1 MDKDL
6 DERLVKNGEYRDAM
20 NIQVATSE
28 GSDVATAQN
37 ILGNKIA
44 TTGFIV
50 DGQLESVDFGA
61 SATVVAAVADE
72 INDKLYYLVYSQN
85 IDYIIEYDNQNIG
98 RFVII
103 DVKSTSGG
111 ILKFDP
117 NNIITGINIVDGMIF
132 FTDNVNEP
140 KKINIERCKAG
151 SAGLGMT
158 KLINEKANIT
168 LANGINLEEK
178 HITVIKKAPTI
189 APSMRLLTG
198 RSEGENYTAVFSIS
212 DASNLQLSDIVEVDL
227 DNDGTI
233 DTNPPDLSGIQ
244 GGDLVTIEINNYL
257 DSSGNVITGGL
268 SNITGFS
275 VGKKVVIKSF
285 DENNPTSGA
294 PNLPITDFDLKGEI
308 ISISGNVI
316 DILISSVDGF
326 PPPVPQGSTQLFYA
340 IDLFQEE
347 EKLFE
352 FKFPRFAYR
361 YKFEDGEY
369 SPFSP
374 FTQVAFAVGSFDYH
388 PRKGYNLGMTNR
400 LTSVLLNN
408 MVNEKTPKDVVQVDI
423 LFKEEPS
430 PNIYVVESIKPSD
443 DIEAG
448 STRNTWDRLI
458 GDINEYYEIKREAV
472 KSVVPSNQLLRPWD
486 NVPRKALA
494 QEVTASRLIYGNY
507 VQNYDLINDNGSD
520 YVPKL
525 LVSNSNRLLRYNFEE
540 TYGSTKKSVK
550 SLREYQIGIVFGDEY
565 GRETPVLSNTTGLF
579 NIEKADCNRN
589 NQIKVQF
596 SSANYPVNLK
606 QFKFFVKET
615 STEYYNLAMDRYYD
629 AEDDNIWLAFPSS
642 DRNKIDLDT
651 FLILKKK
658 SDGNEVVKD
667 AARYKI
673 LAIENQAPD
682 HIKTKKTVIS
692 RVSNSNN
699 QLFASGTTN
708 APIVTRKE
716 FKMFYSPFFGT
727 PGQNLNTIFNDQLY
741 VEFALGDQVSDRY
754 RIASITTDFDKDA
767 TGVGQSNITTAKY
780 SVRLDKTLKDD
791 VNFITNDPTGNNIQN
806 IETGAIIN
814 IYKYAVENRP
824 QFDGRFFA
832 KIYYDEVFRKNVVN
846 QALANTQ
853 TFSVISSKKLF
864 AMRSDHIQRHT
875 ADANRFY
882 LADKNTADYSHGTI
896 GEYFPIISQTT
907 PNSSELYDASRN
919 FGYYHIDAF
928 ASFAMFFRRYK
939 AGEQSGVSSVAGNK
953 WPFILNL
960 GVGGSGDNVIEYKES
975 HGVSDFWKYA
985 GNKVETT
992 SSQPGHEQWGEFG
1005 YNPLNGDG
1013 ADNQFTKFHSLTRG
1027 WYGAPGLT
1035 NYSKPKE
1042 ASDGVID
1049 LVLKPDRAVARD
1061 TEVWFIDAG
1070 PFTDTVND
1078 LTINWGGG
1086 SGVGN
1091 ARNWFQHSNN
1101 IFENPQF
1108 SSTGGI
1114 THAGNG
1120 IFNMELSY
1128 GGIAIETD
1136 DLPDRVDGNNWSG
1149 GSPYIMENHFAIGD
1163 WNTASS
1169 YTPHSFYNN
1178 NEIKSVTNNLA
1189 VGTKF
1194 RFKEDFNKTVY
1205 VINGTIQER
1214 GRLRHSARL
1223 TYGSGGSLN
1232 THISMDG
1239 SSDLNPNHAKS
1250 SFAETLSFNFT
1261 KNWRIGNIEPFDSNV
1276 GVNHF
1281 GRKILQYGE
1290 ISSTYGGTRIQL
1302 TICANS
1308 GSTSSGTTCEG
1319 SNIHDDLKIFVTSL
1333 QGLNTTFSL
1342 LEGMA
1347 IREYTTNNDDTG
1359 SPDDNTHNGSSAND
1373 YLVVRKINPKTQGG
1387 NEFFELILGGYK
1399 KPLIQSE
1406 HDAMTS
1412 NSKSPK
1418 INTTITFC
1426 QVGMNGYSHNSEFNV
1441 NTIAREFD
1449 IDECGAI
1456 GAVGY
1461 TIEFLTE
1468 QLAESE
1474 DILSDN
1480 PAIWETEPK
1489 ETKDLDIYYEATGAI
1504 PLVINENN
1512 IHDAFPIGSV
1522 VEQGNNLYTVVDH
1535 VNDTLELNSNF
1546 TASTPINVKINRP
1559 DGLTVKVN
1567 VIGAVNNFIS
1577 FNTSSFRHQ
1586 FYLPYFNCYSFGN
1599 GVESNRIRDNF
1610 NLPFISNGV
1619 KVSTVLEGDY
1629 EEERRKYGLI
1639 YSGIY
1644 NSISGVNNL
1653 NQFIQGEKITKDVN
1667 PVYGS
1672 IQKLHTRDSD
1682 LIALCEDKILKIL
1695 AQKDA
1700 LFNADGNTN
1709 VTATSN
1715 VLGQT
1720 IPFGGEYGI
1729 SKNPESFASE
1739 DYRIYFSDKVR
1750 GSVMRLSRDGLT
1762 PISDAGM
1769 KDWFRDHL
1777 KLTTKVIGSYDDKKG
1792 EYNIKLKMSGSSAV
1806 NPNNIIDKVVSFSEK
1821 VRGWVSFKS
1830 FIDME
1835 FGISMANNYYTFKEG
1850 QVYLHHFEEADR
1862 NTFYGDFEESS
1873 IEVMLNDDPSSIK
1886 IYNTLNYEGSQA
1898 HIDKFTREVVNLD
1911 FYPPTIFHD
1920 QNFYNLY
1927 EKEGWYVE
1935 SIITD
1940 KEEGSVNEFK
1950 EKEGKWFNS
1959 VNRKIDITVDKIDTG
1974 DFSFQGIGQAF
1985 SVQNVDT
1992 SSGPIDDIATSI
2004 GIGISD
2010 SPVDPPATL
2019 ILPPTTSDDAN
2030 IVTLDEVITS
2040 TSISSDS
2047 SSSLNDE
2054 NDIITSIDGIPLY
2067 RTIQKALEYARLNGL
2082 QGYHTHVFEGVTGY
2096 MGGVDHNNA
2105 VTGTPAQKEEL
2116 AIRER
2121 SQEEL
2126 ATRTAR
2132 PTRSTGTTTRTGY

>member
-1 MDKDL
+1 MPEIKHTFTGGKMDKDL

-44 TTGFIV
+44 TTGFII

-85 IDYIIEYDNQNIG
+85 VDYIIEYDNQNIG

-132 FTDNVNEP
+132 FTDNINEP

-151 SAGLGMT
+151 STGLGMT

-168 LANGINLEEK
+168 LTDNINLEEK
-178 HITVIKKAPTI
+178 HITVIKKAPTM

-198 RSEGENYTAVFSIS
+198 REEGLNYTAVFSIS

-227 DNDGTI
+227 DNDGTV

-257 DSSGNVITGGL
+257 DSSGNVQTGGL
-268 SNITGFS
+268 SDITGFS
-275 VGKKVVIKSF
+275 TGKKVVIKSF

-308 ISISGNVI
+308 ISISSNVI

-326 PPPVPQGSTQLFYA
+326 PPPVPQGSTQLYYA

-374 FTQVAFAVGSFDYH
+374 FTQVAFAAGSFDYH

-408 MVNEKTPKDVVQVDI
+408 MVNKKTPKDVVQVDI

-443 DIEAG
+443 DVEAG
-448 STRNTWDRLI
+448 STINTWDRLI
-458 GDINEYYEIKREAV
+458 GNINEYYEIKREAV

-507 VQNYDLINDNGSD
+507 VQNYDLINNNGSD

-525 LVSNSNRLLRYNFEE
+525 VVSNSNRLLRYNFEE

-550 SLREYQIGIVFGDEY
+550 SLREYQVGVVFGDEY

-596 SSANYPVNLK
+596 SSVDFPVNLK

-682 HIKTKKTVIS
+682 HIKTKKTIIS

-716 FKMFYSPFFGT
+716 FKMFYAPFFGT

-907 PNSSELYDASRN
+907 GSSTQLYDASRN

-939 AGEQSGVSSVAGNK
+939 AGEQSLGGGNT

-960 GVGGSGDNVIEYKES
+960 GTGGSGDNVIEYKES

-1005 YNPLNGDG
+1005 YSPLNGDG
-1013 ADNQFTKFHSLTRG
+1013 ADNDFTKFHSLTRG
-1027 WYGAPGLT
+1027 WYGSPLASS
-1035 NYSKPKE
+1035 YSKPRE
-1042 ASDGVID
+1042 ASDNVID

-1078 LTINWGGG
+1078 LTIDWGSG
-1086 SGVGN
+1086 SGVSG
-1091 ARNWFQHSNN
+1091 ARNWQQHFNN

-1108 SSTGGI
+1108 STTGGI

-1136 DLPDRVDGNNWSG
+1136 DLPDRVDGNNGPG
-1149 GSPYIMENHFAIGD
+1149 GNKYFMENHFAIGD

-1223 TYGSGGSLN
+1223 SYGSGID

-1239 SSDLNPNHAKS
+1239 SSGSNPNHAKS

-1302 TICANS
+1302 TICSNN
-1308 GSTSSGTTCEG
+1308 GSTTTGVTCEG
-1319 SNIHDDLKIFVTSL
+1319 QDIHDDLKIFVTSL
-1333 QGLNTTFSL
+1333 QGSNTTFSL

-1347 IREYTTNNDDTG
+1347 IREYTTNDDDTG
-1359 SPDDNTHNGSSAND
+1359 SPDDNTHNGSGAND
-1373 YLVVRKINPKTQGG
+1373 YLVVRKINKITQGG

-1412 NSKSPK
+1412 SNKSPK

-1426 QVGMNGYSHNSEFNV
+1426 QVGMNGYSHNSEFNI

-1449 IDECGAI
+1449 IDDCGAI

-1468 QLAESE
+1468 LLAESE

-1504 PLVINENN
+1504 PLVINKDN
-1512 IHDAFPIGSV
+1512 IHDAFPVGSV
-1522 VEQGNNLYTVVDH
+1522 VEQGNNFYTVINH
-1535 VNDTLELNSNF
+1535 VNDTLKLDSNF
-1546 TASTPINVKINRP
+1546 TPSTPVNVKINRP
-1559 DGLTVKVN
+1559 DGLTIKVEVTDKN
-1567 VIGAVNNFIS
+1567 SDIIELNPTAFK
-1577 FNTSSFRHQ
+1577 HQ

-1667 PVYGS
+1667 PIYGS

-1898 HIDKFTREVVNLD
+1898 HIDKFTRQVVDFD
-1911 FYPPTIFHD
+1911 FYPSTIFHD

-1974 DFSFQGIGQAF
+1974 DFSFQGVGVVS
-1985 SVQNVDT
+1985 SVQTVDT
-1992 SSGPIDDIATSI
+1992 SIGPIDDTAA
-2004 GIGISD
+2004 GIGISIVD
-2010 SPVDPPATL
+2010 GPVDPPAPL
-2019 ILPPTTSDDAN
+2019 ILPPVISDIPQIQTETITDDFSDEDN
-2030 IVTLDEVITS
+2030 IVVLDEVI
-2040 TSISSDS
+2040 I
-2047 SSSLNDE
+2047 
-2054 NDIITSIDGIPLY
+2054 
-2067 RTIQKALEYARLNGL
+2067 
-2082 QGYHTHVFEGVTGY
+2082 
-2096 MGGVDHNNA
+2096 
-2105 VTGTPAQKEEL
+2105 GTPPIVEEDVEL
-2116 AIRER
+2116 NKDVE
-2121 SQEEL
+2121 QEEL
-2126 ATRTAR
+2126 ARRKKLEEELARRKKLEEELARRTVR
-2132 PTRSTGTTTRTGY
+2132 PTRSTGPTTRTGY